1 MFLLR
6 KISEN
11 WSKESP
17 HIFVTKQTDYVFLI
31 LKTLNFHEKILLSQ
45 PINYQKQ
52 KQKDAKSPSLVAH
65 HKKWLRNDATKFFKQ
80 TNNNKKFYSP
90 SILHVRNYA
99 KILPPRVSLYFCQFS
114 SLTKKKF
121 AQLYMAALKIKIARQ
136 TVW

>member
-1 MFLLR
+1 MR

-65 HKKWLRNDATKFFKQ
+65 HKK
-80 TNNNKKFYSP
+80 
-90 SILHVRNYA
+90 
-99 KILPPRVSLYFCQFS
+99 
-114 SLTKKKF
+114 
-121 AQLYMAALKIKIARQ
+121 
-136 TVW
+136 